1 MTEHTAKLEK
11 LIEAAED
18 AGLETY
24 GDYNGRN
31 FFKGYAIKLDALP
44 ELLALGA
51 ALERAGLGDLAE
63 GSAHVDSLGRG
74 YIVAFSDRQLRT

>member
-1 MTEHTAKLEK
+1 MTEHTKELEA

-24 GDYNGRN
+24 GDYNGRG
-31 FFKGYAIKLDALP
+31 FFKGYAIKLDDLS

-51 ALERAGLGDLAE
+51 AMERQGLDTDG
-63 GSAHVDSLGRG
+63 AHIDSLGRG
-74 YIVAFSDRQLRT
+74 YIVAFSWRKLGVAA